1 MKCEGVTGTSYLHFL
16 DDLTK
21 HQLLQGLILKALGL
35 WCCTLR
41 NPPVSSCPM
50 LGAGWELLGPCLS
63 TVWMLG
69 LKGSQGVEIRTCSVP
84 NIVFI
89 QDTEQRGCL
98 SSSMPGHHLSHVGP
112 AALACW
118 MEHSLCKHAALC
130 LSSASHTVRLWM
142 IHMSLWCIRSNFEL
156 WCCLWF
162 YDGTQCTCVLKAKT
176 AFFFPPCNTWKI
188 SLILS
193 PSPHFPFFRIQQ
205 EHCRW
210 DHLKALEVK
219 GVNRWQCTSTQVH
232 LLFSFPFY
240 TAKYP

>member
-21 HQLLQGLILKALGL
+21 HQLLQDLILKALGL

-41 NPPVSSCPM
+41 NPLVSSCPM

-162 YDGTQCTCVLKAKT
+162 YDGTRCTCVLKAKT

-193 PSPHFPFFRIQQ
+193 LSPHFPFFRIQQ